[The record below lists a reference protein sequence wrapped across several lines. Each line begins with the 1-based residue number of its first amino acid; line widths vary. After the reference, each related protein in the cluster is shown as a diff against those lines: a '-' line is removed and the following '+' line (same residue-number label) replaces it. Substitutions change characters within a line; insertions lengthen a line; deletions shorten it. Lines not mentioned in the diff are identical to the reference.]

1 MSLQI
6 AYLPLGRVT
15 FHQPSAE
22 SIFQQSVQ
30 VLQELF
36 PEINISPGL
45 LTSPEM
51 VEDYLRRLPPQDLV
65 IYQCTTF
72 VGGEFAATVTRLASC
87 PVLVWAV
94 DEPVIDGGR
103 LRLNSLTGAFAA
115 GNSLTAQGRPYLFV
129 SGAPTEQRVRRKLQ
143 ELLAVLRTRAAL
155 RQLVAGVVG
164 SFPPGFAFGDL
175 DESLLAGQLGVR
187 VVRVEA
193 AALMERARGY
203 QPDEVAQARQRLL
216 AAVAN
221 PQQVEEPYLEKYAR
235 LMQAY
240 QDFVRENKIGA
251 LASRCWPDFFVQY
264 GVPVCAVLSLLTDSG
279 VPAACEAD
287 LGGAL
292 SMFTGSQL
300 AGGPAYLGD
309 PVALEEEHNS
319 LIFWHCGAGACSL
332 ARPQPG
338 ARLGVHP
345 NRQIG
350 PTMEFGLKP
359 GRVTVLRLGK
369 KDGRLRL
376 FALGGEALDTPQKFL
391 GTSVAVQLDG
401 QARALVERVVA
412 DGWEPHFALVYGD
425 IRAELKLLGR
435 LLGIAMVDYS
445 TLS

>member
-1 MSLQI
+1 MPVKI
-6 AYLPLGRVT
+6 TYLPLGRVT
-15 FHQPSAE
+15 FHLPSAE
-22 SIFQQSVQ
+22 SICQQSAQ
-30 VLQELF
+30 LLQELF
-36 PEINISPGL
+36 PAVNVPPGL

-51 VEDYLRRLPPQDLV
+51 LEDYLRCLPPQDLI

-72 VGGEFAATVTRLASC
+72 VGGEFASTVTRLADC

-115 GNSLTAQGRPYLFV
+115 GNSLTAQGRPYLFI
-129 SGAPTEQRVRRKLQ
+129 SGAPTDQRVRRELQ
-143 ELLAVLRTRAAL
+143 KLLAVLRTRAAL
-155 RQLVAGVVG
+155 RQLVVGVVG

-203 QPDEVAQARQRLL
+203 QPGDVAQARQQLL
-216 AAVAN
+216 EAVAN
-221 PQQVEEPYLEKYAR
+221 PRQVEEPYLEKYAR

-240 QDFVRENKIGA
+240 HDFVRENGIGA

-264 GVPVCAVLSLLTDSG
+264 GAPVCAVLSMLTDSG

-292 SMFTGSQL
+292 SMFTGTQL
-300 AGGPAYLGD
+300 AGGPAYFGD
-309 PVALEEEHNS
+309 PVALEEDHNS

-338 ARLGVHP
+338 AHLGVHP

-376 FALGGEALDTPQKFL
+376 FVLGGQALDQPQKFL
-391 GTSVAVQLDG
+391 GTSVAVQPDG
-401 QARALVERVVA
+401 PARVLVERVVA

-435 LLGIAMVDYS
+435 LLGIEVLDYS
-445 TLS
+445 A